1 MSALS
6 SSAIRPLSPKR
17 RFLSALFGG
26 RVDRPSAGTP
36 TSVATVELMDL
47 TGAAFPEAHL
57 DARKMATLAAAGH
70 EVLGFDT
77 VAPLFSVI
85 TEAAALGAEI
95 DWGRKDW
102 MPINLTSPWAEPSD
116 VRLPPDFLERPSTR
130 TALDAI
136 AILRRELG
144 DRVAIVGKV
153 MGPWTLAYHMKGVQ
167 DFLVDIVLDPARVR
181 AFLEALLPIPIAF
194 ARAQMQAGADV
205 VVVADH
211 STGDMVR
218 AETYREF
225 LLPVHQ
231 VLTRELGC
239 PTILHCCGHSL
250 DRMDYFA
257 RAGFDCYHFESAND
271 AREAVRIV
279 GGRMSL
285 AGNVNAPKALLQGT
299 PEDVRREVRYAA
311 EAGVQIVGPECA
323 VPLATPNANLRA
335 IADALAEST

>member
-1 MSALS
+1 M
-6 SSAIRPLSPKR
+6 SPKR

-26 RVDRPSAGTP
+26 RVDRPSVGSP

-47 TGAAFPEAHL
+47 TGASFPEAHL
-57 DARKMATLAAAGH
+57 DPRKMADLAAAGH

-102 MPINLTSPWAEPSD
+102 LPINVTSPWSEPSD
-116 VRLPPDFLERPSTR
+116 VSLPPDFLERPSTS
-130 TALDAI
+130 TALEAI
-136 AILRRELG
+136 AILRRRLG

-167 DFLVDIVLDPARVR
+167 DFLVDIVLEPSRVR
-181 AFLEALLPIPIAF
+181 AFLEALLPISVTF
-194 ARAQMQAGADV
+194 ARAQMRAGADV

-218 AETYREF
+218 AETYRDF

-231 VLTRELGC
+231 TLTRELGC

-250 DRMDYFA
+250 DRMDYFSQ
-257 RAGFDCYHFESAND
+257 AGFDCYHFESAND
-271 AREAVRIV
+271 AREAVRVV

-285 AGNVNAPKALLQGT
+285 AGNVNAPKTLLQGK
-299 PEDVRREVRYAA
+299 PDDVRRQVRYAV
-311 EAGVQIVGPECA
+311 EAGVQIVAPECA
-323 VPLATPNANLRA
+323 VALATPNANLRA
-335 IADALAEST
+335 IGEAAREYGAADR